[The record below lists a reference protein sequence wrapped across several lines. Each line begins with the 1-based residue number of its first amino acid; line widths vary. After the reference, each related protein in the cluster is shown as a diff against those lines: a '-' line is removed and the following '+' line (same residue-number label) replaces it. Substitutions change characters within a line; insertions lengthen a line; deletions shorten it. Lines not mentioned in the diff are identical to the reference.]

1 MRTRFHRLFQ
11 SILALVVLLLSS
23 SPLLAS
29 EADLAIPDLDKDVFF
44 GNTVSAWKIL
54 FWGALVITGTLG
66 ISLYLRAQI
75 KKQPAHQS
83 MLSVASVIYQTCKT
97 YLIQQ
102 GKFLLML
109 FVLIAGAITYYL
121 VASSHET
128 KNELTYRTVQ
138 ELRLEGVSKE
148 RVDRLF
154 DLLPIREQAKMI
166 AGESKNKKDDL
177 EKLNELAA
185 KMKGTG
191 AEAEAPTKA
200 EEAKKMDKAE
210 FLKTVRTTLGEDEWT
225 KHEKAVEKI
234 LAPAPIPAGMQVMYV
249 LLFAVIGMGGSYAV
263 AWYGIRINTYANAR
277 TAFASLRGQPWDVV
291 NIPLRSGMSVGLFL
305 ISLELV
311 MMVFILL
318 FVDRRI
324 VGVCFLG
331 FAIGESLGA
340 SALRIAGGIFTKIA
354 DIGSDLMKIVFR
366 VKEDDPRNPG
376 VIADCTGDNAGDS
389 VGPTA
394 DGFETYGVTG
404 VALIAFITLAV
415 SDINIQAKL
424 IVWIFAMR
432 FLMDFMSGVSYFV
445 NQAIS
450 EKKYK
455 GLKEFDFEQPLTRL
469 IWIASILCISTSYLM
484 SYLLISDL
492 SVGGAAL
499 PNLWWQLATIISCGT
514 LAAVLIPEFTKI
526 FTSSHSKHV
535 HEIVTASREGGASL
549 TILSGIVA
557 GNFSAFWKGMLIA
570 SLMGGAY
577 FVSLQGLDQ
586 VMLVNLDPDT
596 PGKLVGVG
604 SIFAFGLVAFG
615 FLCMGPVNIAVDSYG
630 PVTDNAQSVFELAQT
645 EHIPGIK
652 EEIQRDFGF
661 EPDFERGKH
670 YLEANDSAGNTFKAT
685 AKPVLIGTA
694 VVGAT
699 TMIFS
704 IILLLASAKLLHLN
718 LTEPLVLLGF
728 ICGGAVVFWFSGASM
743 QAVTTGAYRAVE
755 YIKKNM
761 DLEKK
766 EADIEDSKT
775 VVRICTEYAQSGMW
789 NIFIALMTITLAFA
803 LFNPNFFVA
812 YLISIAVFGLF
823 QAIYMANAG
832 GAWDNAKKLVE
843 VDLKE
848 KGTALHAATVVGDT
862 VGDPFKDTTS
872 VALNP
877 IIKFSTLFG
886 LLAVE
891 IAVEMIKSGQAAV
904 THIASACLLAVSLVF
919 VWRSFYAMRIPK
931 EAPATGAAH

>member
-1 MRTRFHRLFQ
+1 MLRNAATLTHIHDAGFRRRLRFTGRVLAIGIAALF
-11 SILALVVLLLSS
+11 SLFA
-23 SPLLAS
+23 AGWAHAG
-29 EADLAIPDLDKDVFF
+29 EADLAIPDLYQNGARHFDLPGPL
-44 GNTVSAWKIL
+44 GNAWWLL
-54 FWGALVITGTLG
+54 FCGAMVICGTLG
-66 ISLYLRAQI
+66 ISLYQFFQI
-75 KKQPAHQS
+75 KKQPAHES
-83 MLSVASVIYQTCKT
+83 MLNVAEIIYQTCQT

-109 FVLIAGAITYYL
+109 FVLIAIAISYYL
-121 VASSHET
+121 LGTGHEPSAAAT
-128 KNELTYRTVQ
+128 PEGAELTARATISPVMTV
-138 ELRLEGVSKE
+138 
-148 RVDRLF
+148 
-154 DLLPIREQAKMI
+154 A
-166 AGESKNKKDDL
+166 
-177 EKLNELAA
+177 
-185 KMKGTG
+185 
-191 AEAEAPTKA
+191 
-200 EEAKKMDKAE
+200 
-210 FLKTVRTTLGEDEWT
+210 
-225 KHEKAVEKI
+225 
-234 LAPAPIPAGMQVMYV
+234 YV
-249 LLFAVIGMGGSYAV
+249 LFFSIVGMAGSYCV
-263 AWYGIRINTYANAR
+263 ALYGIRVNTYANAR
-277 TAFASLRGQPWDVV
+277 TAFASLRAQPWDVV
-291 NIPLRSGMSVGLFL
+291 NIPLRAGMSIGLFL

-311 MMVFILL
+311 MMVIILL
-318 FVDRRI
+318 FVPREI
-324 VGVCFLG
+324 VGFCFLG

-354 DIGSDLMKIVFR
+354 DIGSDLMKIVFK

-404 VALIAFITLAV
+404 VALISFITLAIT
-415 SDINIQAKL
+415 SKTGISNYLDLQAKL

-432 FLMDFMSGVSYFV
+432 FLMDFMSGISYFI

-450 EKKYK
+450 EAKYK
-455 GLKEFDFEQPLTRL
+455 GLKEFNFEEPLTRL
-469 IWIASILCISTSYLM
+469 IWIASILCITTSFGM
-484 SYLLISDL
+484 SWLLIRDL
-492 SVGGAAL
+492 AVEGRTVVSAAGATPEAQQAAQAIAADLARTVEGSGMNRVAL

-535 HEIVTASREGGASL
+535 HEIVTASREGGSSL

-570 SLMGGAY
+570 ALMGGAY
-577 FVSLQGLDQ
+577 FISLQQPGLKD
-586 VMLVNLDPDT
+586 MM
-596 PGKLVGVG
+596 GEHA

-630 PVTDNAQSVFELAQT
+630 PVTDNAQSIFELAQT
-645 EHIPGIK
+645 EHIPGVKDQIRQK
-652 EEIQRDFGF
+652 FGF
-661 EPDFERGKH
+661 EPDFGLGKH
-670 YLEANDSAGNTFKAT
+670 YLESNDSAGNTFKAT

-699 TMIFS
+699 TMIFA
-704 IILLLASAKLLHLN
+704 IILLLEDKGLLHLG
-718 LTEPLVLLGF
+718 LTDAPVLLGF
-728 ICGGAVVFWFSGASM
+728 ICGGSVVYWFCGASM

-761 DLEKK
+761 RLDKK
-766 EADIEDSKT
+766 EADLNDSIT
-775 VVRICTEYAQSGMW
+775 VVRICTQYAQTGMV

-803 LFNPNFFVA
+803 FFDPNFFVA
-812 YLISIAVFGLF
+812 YLVSIAVFGLF

-848 KGTALHAATVVGDT
+848 KGTELHAATVVGDT

-891 IAVEMIKSGQAAV
+891 IAVGMYEAAKAKGTTNYAPYIGV
-904 THIASACLLAVSLVF
+904 VMLVIALIF
-919 VWRSFYAMRIPK
+919 VWRSFYAMRIPPK
-931 EAPATGAAH
+931 AVA